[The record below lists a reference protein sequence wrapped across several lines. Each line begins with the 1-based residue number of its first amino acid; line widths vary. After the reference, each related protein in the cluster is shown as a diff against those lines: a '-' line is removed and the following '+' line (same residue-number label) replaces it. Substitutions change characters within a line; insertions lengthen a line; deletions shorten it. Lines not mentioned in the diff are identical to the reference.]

1 MEQSVTAAR
10 DMKELGIQS
19 KEATEA
25 AKIAA
30 QRNTEARETYSL
42 NTERTPTDIHVREQA
57 RQADI
62 ERQSAE
68 VFAPENVK
76 GEVSTEPLIK
86 QMREEM
92 NLPRNRENSALQ
104 SEMGKL
110 IERLTNEDGTA
121 RTMSPEQA
129 WGLRQDIDR
138 MTDKHATTGTDPE
151 ARNRRRVAGNL
162 NRVADTLDGE
172 IENMAPGYS
181 GMVATYKAHSEA
193 IREMEVLQ
201 GLTAKL
207 KTGAQ
212 GTMSFAAMQR
222 FMKNVIDA
230 RSTGSMDLN
239 AYKSISP
246 ETMQRLWNLRDDL
259 RRSAGALE
267 LARAA
272 GSDTAQNILG
282 ILKSWGSL
290 GAQGAAH
297 AGAAHLFGAGGPIAL
312 RMLQEVTAPARM
324 ARTERRNVGRM
335 QQMLNPGTPLRIP
348 PGQENVLSPP

>member
-1 MEQSVTAAR
+1 MVR
-10 DMKELGIQS
+10 
-19 KEATEA
+19 
-25 AKIAA
+25 
-30 QRNTEARETYSL
+30 REM
-42 NTERTPTDIHVREQA
+42 RRE
-57 RQADI
+57 ADI
-62 ERQSAE
+62 QQQSAE

-76 GEVSTEPLIK
+76 GDVSMEPLIK

-104 SEMGKL
+104 SEFSSL
-110 IERLTNEDGTA
+110 IKRLSNEDGTA
-121 RTMSPEQA
+121 RTMTPEQA

-162 NRVADTLDGE
+162 SRVSDTLDGE

-181 GMVATYKAHSEA
+181 DMVATYKAHSEA

-207 KTGAQ
+207 KTGPQ

-222 FMKNVIDA
+222 FMKNVVDA
-230 RSTGSMDLN
+230 RSTGAMDLN
-239 AYKSISP
+239 AYKAISP

-282 ILKSWGSL
+282 ILKSWGRL
-290 GAQGAAH
+290 GVQGAAH
-297 AGAAHLFGAGGPIAL
+297 AGAAHMFGPGGPIAL

-335 QQMLNPGTPLRIP
+335 QQMLNPPTPLRLP
-348 PGQENVLSPP
+348 PGQDNPLAGP